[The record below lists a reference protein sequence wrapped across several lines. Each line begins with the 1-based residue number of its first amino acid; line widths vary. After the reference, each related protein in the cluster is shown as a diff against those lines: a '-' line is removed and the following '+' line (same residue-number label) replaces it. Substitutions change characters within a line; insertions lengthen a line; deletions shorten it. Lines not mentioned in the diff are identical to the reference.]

1 MQMEFDIYIA
11 LEKIKFQ
18 NTFHFNSNSV
28 WESECFLFNIKSTFL
43 QAHDGENRVHIDV
56 RSLTQ

>member
-1 MQMEFDIYIA
+1 MERFIMQMEFDIYIV

-28 WESECFLFNIKSTFL
+28 WESECFLFNIKSTFFS
-43 QAHDGENRVHIDV
+43 G
-56 RSLTQ
+56 T